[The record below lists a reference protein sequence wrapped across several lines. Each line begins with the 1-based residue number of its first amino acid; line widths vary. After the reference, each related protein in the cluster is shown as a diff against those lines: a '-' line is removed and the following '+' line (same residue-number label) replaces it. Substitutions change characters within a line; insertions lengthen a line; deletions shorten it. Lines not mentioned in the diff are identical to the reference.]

1 MKIRAKPKE
10 DDNICGAHARSTGK
24 PCKKPPMANGR
35 CRLHGG
41 LSTGRPVI
49 SGYWTKTAKEQ
60 RARLREL
67 IRSVKAA
74 LKDAKESAKQLK
86 GFNT

>member
-1 MKIRAKPKE
+1 
-10 DDNICGAHARSTGK
+10 
-24 PCKKPPMANGR
+24 MANGR

-67 IRSVKAA
+67 IRGTKDA
-74 LKDAKESAKQLK
+74 LKQAKELTKAFKKDS
-86 GFNT
+86 NM